1 MAVQYIKLGVAK
13 KMFSINDITEF
24 WPWSF
29 VVWWLCSERIVA
41 TATEEN
47 TRIIWGSRKDWAFT
61 ATWRLLVWKHWW
73 KWGRTRYSWHKLVC
87 VCVCVCVFLM
97 LWQLKAHIRIEDQ
110 NDGHWRQI
118 IFIEAHWHYS
128 VSNSYYSHI
137 PLVIFDPASF
147 YGHHEFDLAGATLF
161 GGFTREFF
169 DAYHRLIPKAP
180 GFGGRQKLYQL
191 FHCLCVW

>member
-1 MAVQYIKLGVAK
+1 MVRELWPQLQRKIPGLFEAVEKIEPSLQHG
-13 KMFSINDITEF
+13 DF
-24 WPWSF
+24 WYGNTAENEEGPG
-29 VVWWLCSERIVA
+29 IVG
-41 TATEEN
+41 T
-47 TRIIWGSRKDWAFT
+47 SLFF
-61 ATWRLLVWKHWW
+61 
-73 KWGRTRYSWHKLVC
+73 
-87 VCVCVCVFLM
+87 FLM

-110 NDGHWRQI
+110 NDGHRRQI
-118 IFIEAHWHYS
+118 IFIEAHCHYS
-128 VSNSYYSHI
+128 VSNSYYSPI

-169 DAYHRLIPKAP
+169 DAYHRLMPKAP